1 MFKNLLVFNTRRELL
16 DYIDTVGP
24 TTLVAAAAFA
34 GDLLESVRHNDNVFE
49 IVDPVDD
56 GCWIEIDEMGYV
68 VADMLND

>member
-24 TTLVAAAAFA
+24 TTLVGNAAFA
-34 GDLLESVRHNDNVFE
+34 ADLLESVRHNDNVFE

-68 VADMLND
+68 VADMLNG